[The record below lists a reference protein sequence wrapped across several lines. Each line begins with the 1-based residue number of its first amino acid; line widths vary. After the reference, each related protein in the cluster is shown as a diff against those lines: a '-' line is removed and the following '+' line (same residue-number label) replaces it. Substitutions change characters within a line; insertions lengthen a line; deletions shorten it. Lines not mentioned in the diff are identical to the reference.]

1 MQRKATVDRKTKET
15 EIRLSLNLDGT
26 GQYKIETPVP
36 FVSHMLQQIAVHG
49 GMDLEVS
56 AKGDVEV
63 DAHHTVEDIAICLG
77 EALRQALGDKAG
89 ITRYGTFSV
98 PLDEALSRVTVDFSG
113 RPYLVYRADVLRPGR
128 IGDFDVEL
136 VKDFFQAFVNH
147 AQANLHVHAEYGENR
162 HHLVESMFKAFARA
176 VRAAVC
182 REEGSRTVP
191 SSKGTI

>member
-113 RPYLVYRADVLRPGR
+113 RPYLVYRADVRISGRLAILGDMVLRATAGMI
-128 IGDFDVEL
+128 IGEV
-136 VKDFFQAFVNH
+136 
-147 AQANLHVHAEYGENR
+147 
-162 HHLVESMFKAFARA
+162 ARCL
-176 VRAAVC
+176 RARLEAPAGP
-182 REEGSRTVP
+182 EPASG
-191 SSKGTI
+191 